1 MLDSL
6 IETVTNPL
14 VILLI
19 GLVTVIGMIIVLR
32 LNAFIALITAAI
44 LVSLL
49 SPGELAEKITRV
61 ATAFGTSAGKIGIVI
76 ALAAVIGKCLMD
88 SGAADRIVRCF
99 LQALGEKRSP
109 EALMG
114 ASFVLAVPVFFD
126 TVFYLMVPL
135 ARSLF
140 RRTKKNYLL
149 YILAIGAGGAVT
161 HSMVPPTPGPLFVAA
176 ELGID
181 LGVMMLGGVL
191 VGLPTAVVGLLACRT
206 LNRLMD
212 VPMRPYS
219 DRPELA
225 PLEEA
230 KLPALWI
237 SLAPILLPVLMI
249 SARSATVAIA
259 DAERTPLIRAGDV
272 ADWPAFAAALH
283 AGAAADRP
291 DPARRVSE
299 LLTETTRQSLDQAL
313 RTGRFSPELQAQL
326 QAELNKILTHRQF
339 YREEDFAGIVLPP
352 PAKGL
357 LAGAVQALPTEAV
370 QKFNSQASR
379 DLLGLGVKKLDI
391 AELERFNR
399 LLLEA
404 AFPQHLQK
412 HIWDTPWRKAARL
425 TTLFGDANLALL
437 LAAVIAMAL
446 LVRQRGLTLA
456 QLAKATEDALM
467 SGGVIILITAAG
479 GAFGAMLAAAGVG
492 GAVQQ
497 IFASSGQDTGIAL
510 LLLGFGV
517 AAILKTAQGSTT
529 VAVITAA
536 GMLAAMAGSPEQMT
550 AMLGCHPVYLATA
563 IASGGLVTSW
573 MNDSGFWIV
582 ARMSVLTE
590 VEALKSW
597 TVLITILGFSGLVFT
612 LLISRLLPML

>member
-1 MLDSL
+1 
-6 IETVTNPL
+6 
-14 VILLI
+14 
-19 GLVTVIGMIIVLR
+19 MIIVLR
-32 LNAFIALITAAI
+32 VNAFVALIVAAM

-49 SPGELAEKITRV
+49 SPGTLAEKITRV

-99 LQALGEKRSP
+99 LRVLGEKRSP

-114 ASFVLAVPVFFD
+114 ASFLLAIPVFFD
-126 TVFYLMVPL
+126 TVFYLMLPL
-135 ARSLF
+135 ARSLC
-140 RRTKKNYLL
+140 RRTKKNYVL
-149 YILAIGAGGAVT
+149 YILAIGAGGVVT
-161 HSMVPPTPGPLFVAA
+161 HAMVPPTPGPLFVAA

-181 LGVMMLGGVL
+181 LGVMMLGGIL
-191 VGLPTAVVGLLACRT
+191 VGLPTAIVGLLACRT
-206 LNRLMD
+206 INRLLD

-219 DRPELA
+219 DRPELE

-230 KLPALWI
+230 NLPSLFI

-249 SARSATVAIA
+249 SVRSATVAIA
-259 DAERTPLIRAGDV
+259 DAEHTPLIRAGDV
-272 ADWPAFAAALH
+272 ADWPALCATLQ
-283 AGAAADRP
+283 AGAATEKP
-291 DPARRVSE
+291 GPARRVGE
-299 LLTETTRQSLDQAL
+299 LLSETTRQSLDQAV
-313 RTGRFSPELQAQL
+313 RTGQLSLELQAEL
-326 QAELNKILTHRQF
+326 QAGLNKILTDRQF
-339 YREEDFAGIVLPP
+339 YREADFAGVVLPAS
-352 PAKGL
+352 AKAL
-357 LAGAVQALPTEAV
+357 LASGVQALPTEEV
-370 QKFNSQASR
+370 QEFNATASR
-379 DLLGLGVKKLDI
+379 DLLGLGVKELKV
-391 AELERFNR
+391 AEVERFNR

-404 AFPQHLQK
+404 SFPQHLRG
-412 HIWDTPWRKAARL
+412 HTWETPWRKAARVAAL
-425 TTLFGDANLALL
+425 LGDANLALL
-437 LAAVIAMAL
+437 LAAAIAMAVL
-446 LVRQRGLTLA
+446 ARQRGLTLA

-467 SGGVIILITAAG
+467 SGGVIILITAGG

-497 IFASSGQDTGIAL
+497 IFAGSGQNTGIAL

-517 AAILKTAQGSTT
+517 AAVLKIAQGSTT
-529 VAVITAA
+529 VAMITAA

-563 IASGGLVTSW
+563 IASGGVVASW

-597 TVLITILGFSGLVFT
+597 TVLATVLGLAGLGFT
-612 LLISRLLPML
+612 LLISRLLPLL